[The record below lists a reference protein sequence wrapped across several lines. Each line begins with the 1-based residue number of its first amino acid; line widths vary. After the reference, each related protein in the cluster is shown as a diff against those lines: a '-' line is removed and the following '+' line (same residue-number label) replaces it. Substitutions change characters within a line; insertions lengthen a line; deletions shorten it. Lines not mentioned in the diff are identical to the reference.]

1 MWAPDLLVSKT
12 LFSADEVGIYG
23 TGLCP
28 LGSSWGDCRLQ
39 LSILGLTLRAK
50 DQKAG
55 LQPLPRLER
64 SPLIADSSPLQASYP
79 GSFPLREKVHKGSR
93 SGHLYPQLPSRLGCE
108 AGGGVRSGAGR
119 KAKELGFPGKLQMKV
134 HHGGNKAEGGG
145 EGTCHLQKQ
154 KAGVEITA
162 WRKDFSMR

>member
-1 MWAPDLLVSKT
+1 MWARACWSLKT

-28 LGSSWGDCRLQ
+28 LGSSWGDCCLQ

-64 SPLIADSSPLQASYP
+64 SPLIADSSPLQATNP
-79 GSFPLREKVHKGSR
+79 GTFPLREKAHKG
-93 SGHLYPQLPSRLGCE
+93 YPFWAFVPAAAQQTGL
-108 AGGGVRSGAGR
+108 
-119 KAKELGFPGKLQMKV
+119 
-134 HHGGNKAEGGG
+134 
-145 EGTCHLQKQ
+145 
-154 KAGVEITA
+154 
-162 WRKDFSMR
+162 